1 MKINGI
7 KVNCNFE
14 LGELDLSIKDLIDA
28 KIADRRERLAVRK
41 EEVALDKEQTKLNA
55 VHDRSFIS
63 ELAEMLKDEVVKAV
77 RAKINGETG
86 EEE

>member
-1 MKINGI
+1 MKISGI

-14 LGELDLSIKDLIDA
+14 LGELDLSIKDLVDA
-28 KIADRRERLAVRK
+28 KIADRRERLACRK
-41 EEVALDKEQTKLNA
+41 EDIALDKERIKLNA
-55 VHDRSFIS
+55 THDKSFIS

-77 RAKINGETG
+77 RAKIKGETD